1 MIVNILQG
9 GQVVTREHTQ
19 ETTEGEG
26 VVGNNEDRGRYGVE
40 KWEKE
45 EVKGR
50 RGCRGSRENHIQNA

>member
-1 MIVNILQG
+1 M
-9 GQVVTREHTQ
+9 TKEHTQ

-26 VVGNNEDRGRYGVE
+26 VKRNNEDRGSNGVE